1 MKSQHYLG
9 KLNKL
14 RKSGGIVHN
23 RAILAVAFALFAALL
38 FMSYRSLPELNIR
51 WVWFIPTVAAIIA
64 TIILSGIEYQLSGR
78 ILAHRIPFPEALRIS
93 LLSSAANML
102 PLPGSVIL
110 RTESLKRKGS
120 SYLQALSSTAAT
132 GVGWVGTAAV
142 MAATLVLS
150 EQDSAFGWIL
160 AIGGAGALLA
170 MVLLLRR
177 STAAAFSFAIQVIAV
192 EAVLVVLTAV
202 RLAGV
207 LNAIGV
213 GVSATQ
219 AVALSLSDALAA
231 AVGVFPGGLG
241 LREAMAGGLSVLI
254 DLPPAAGV
262 LAAALD
268 RVAALL
274 ILSLAAALVIMQR
287 ARKTANG

>member
-23 RAILAVAFALFAALL
+23 RAILAVAFALFAALFFL
-38 FMSYRSLPELNIR
+38 SYRSLPESNIR
-51 WVWFIPTVAAIIA
+51 WVWFIPTVAAIVA

-78 ILAHRIPFPEALRIS
+78 ILAHRIRFPEALRIS

-120 SYLQALSSTAAT
+120 SYVQALSSTAAT

-142 MAATLVLS
+142 MAATLILS
-150 EQDSAFGWIL
+150 EQNSAFGWIL

-177 STAAAFSFAIQVIAV
+177 STAAAFSFAIQVIVV

-241 LREAMAGGLSVLI
+241 LREAMAGGLSVFI

-287 ARKTANG
+287 PRKAANG

>member
-1 MKSQHYLG
+1 
-9 KLNKL
+9 
-14 RKSGGIVHN
+14 
-23 RAILAVAFALFAALL
+23 
-38 FMSYRSLPELNIR
+38 
-51 WVWFIPTVAAIIA
+51 
-64 TIILSGIEYQLSGR
+64 
-78 ILAHRIPFPEALRIS
+78 
-93 LLSSAANML
+93 
-102 PLPGSVIL
+102 
-110 RTESLKRKGS
+110 
-120 SYLQALSSTAAT
+120 
-132 GVGWVGTAAV
+132 